1 MYRRGTETGCCM
13 RHADQ
18 ALSAPPGPT
27 PSGKDAR
34 IARQVVLP
42 FRMSLAISL
51 KSIQVRFFRSLVT
64 VASLVL
70 AVAFL
75 SFILSG
81 SEVAAGLLRSGDP
94 ALRLALVETGFDLP
108 ALPPPDADREA
119 EAARLGASPK
129 ERWIVI
135 LSLLVCTVG
144 IVNAQLMAVTE
155 RFREIGTMKCLG
167 ALDRF
172 ILRLFLLEAGIQGLA
187 GSLVGALAGIAAG
200 LAVGLVR
207 YGPAAATQV
216 SLAGLG
222 RVMAVSM
229 AVGAGLS
236 LLGVVY
242 PAVVAARM
250 RPVEA
255 MRAQE

>member
-1 MYRRGTETGCCM
+1 M
-13 RHADQ
+13 RHAHHI
-18 ALSAPPGPT
+18 SSPFTPGRD
-27 PSGKDAR
+27 K

-42 FRMSLAISL
+42 LRKALEISV
-51 KSIQVRFFRSLVT
+51 KNIRVRFLRSLVT

-75 SFILSG
+75 SFILTG
-81 SEVAAGLLRSGDP
+81 SEIAAGMLRTGNP
-94 ALRLALVETGFDLP
+94 AFRTALIDAGYDLP
-108 ALPPPDADREA
+108 AIAPPPARAAA
-119 EAARLGASPK
+119 EADNLGASPK

-172 ILRLFLLEAGIQGLA
+172 ILRLFLLEAGMQGLA
-187 GSLVGALAGIAAG
+187 GSFVGALAGIAGG
-200 LAVGLVR
+200 LCVGLVR
-207 YGPAAATQV
+207 YGLSGVAAT

-222 RVMAVSM
+222 RVVAVSV

>member
-1 MYRRGTETGCCM
+1 M
-13 RHADQ
+13 RQERNGLAQ
-18 ALSAPPGPT
+18 MPG
-27 PSGKDAR
+27 GRKK

-51 KSIQVRFFRSLVT
+51 KSIRVRFLRSMVT
-64 VASLVL
+64 VMSLVL

-75 SFILSG
+75 SFILTG
-81 SEVAAGLLRSGDP
+81 TEVARGVLATGDP
-94 ALRLALVETGFDLP
+94 QLRLALVDAGYDLP
-108 ALPPPDADREA
+108 SVPPPPERAA
-119 EAARLGASPK
+119 GEAALLGAGPK
-129 ERWIVI
+129 ERWIVL

-172 ILRLFLLEAGIQGLA
+172 ILRLFLLEAGMQGLA
-187 GSLVGALAGIAAG
+187 GSVAGAFCGMVGAVVVGLLRYGGAAVAG
-200 LAVGLVR
+200 L
-207 YGPAAATQV
+207 GPV
-216 SLAGLG
+216 GLG
-222 RVMAVSM
+222 RVLGVSVI
-229 AVGAGLS
+229 VGAGLS

>member
-1 MYRRGTETGCCM
+1 M
-13 RHADQ
+13 RHADD
-18 ALSAPPGPT
+18 AFPSA
-27 PSGKDAR
+27 SGRDAK

-42 FRMSLAISL
+42 FRMSLEISIR
-51 KSIQVRFFRSLVT
+51 SIRVRFVRSMVT

-81 SEVAAGLLRSGDP
+81 AEIAAGLLRSDAPG
-94 ALRLALVETGFDLP
+94 LRLALIEAGYDLP
-108 ALPPPDADREA
+108 AIPPPAANKAD

-187 GSLVGALAGIAAG
+187 GSLIGALAGILVG
-200 LAVGLVR
+200 LATGLVR
-207 YGPAAATQV
+207 FGFAAATQV

-222 RVMAVSM
+222 RVLVVSI

>member
-1 MYRRGTETGCCM
+1 MQQT
-13 RHADQ
+13 
-18 ALSAPPGPT
+18 S
-27 PSGKDAR
+27 DASSTR
-34 IARQVVLP
+34 PKGRAKIARQVVLP
-42 FRMSLAISL
+42 FRMSLSISI
-51 KSIQVRFFRSLVT
+51 KSIRVRFLRSLVT

-75 SFILSG
+75 SFILTGTVVAGGVLATG
-81 SEVAAGLLRSGDP
+81 SP
-94 ALRLALVETGFDLP
+94 QLRLALIDAGYDLP
-108 ALPPPDADREA
+108 AVAPPAAKAAEEA
-119 EAARLGASPK
+119 RKLGASPK

-172 ILRLFLLEAGIQGLA
+172 VLRLFLLEAGMQG
-187 GSLVGALAGIAAG
+187 LVGAFAGALLGMLGAV
-200 LAVGLVR
+200 AVGLLR
-207 YGPAAATQV
+207 YGLAAATQV
-216 SLAGLG
+216 PVSGLLW
-222 RVMAVSM
+222 VLAVSM

-242 PAVVAARM
+242 PAIVAARM

>member
-1 MYRRGTETGCCM
+1 M
-13 RHADQ
+13 RQ
-18 ALSAPPGPT
+18 MRNTSASAV
-27 PSGKDAR
+27 SGRAK

-42 FRMSLAISL
+42 FRKSLEISV
-51 KSIQVRFFRSLVT
+51 KNIRVRFLRSMVT

-75 SFILSG
+75 SFILTG
-81 SEVAAGLLRSGDP
+81 SEIAAGMLRTGQP
-94 ALRLALVETGFDLP
+94 GFRAALIAAGYDLP
-108 ALPPPDADREA
+108 AIAPPSRLAAA
-119 EAARLGASPK
+119 EADRLGASPK

-172 ILRLFLLEAGIQGLA
+172 ILRLFLLEAGMQGLA
-187 GSLVGALAGIAAG
+187 GSLAGGLVGILGG
-200 LAVGLVR
+200 LAVGAFR
-207 YGPAAATQV
+207 YGLAGVEAT

-222 RVMAVSM
+222 RVLAVSI

-242 PAVVAARM
+242 PAIVAARM